1 MAHKMGVIKGAK
13 IRANT
18 YSSREHNR
26 RKAAER
32 TCGDIYVDAAKGE
45 GTDTSEAVRLVEEEE
60 TMIIIRSAC
69 MFYLCSVTLTVRL
82 VFAF

>member
-1 MAHKMGVIKGAK
+1 MAHKMGVMNGAK

-18 YSSREHNR
+18 YSRREHNT
-26 RKAAER
+26 RKAAES

-45 GTDTSEAVRLVEEEE
+45 GIDTPEAVRLVEEEE
-60 TMIIIRSAC
+60 IMIIIWSTC
-69 MFYLCSVTLTVRL
+69 MFCLCSVTLTVLL